1 MCVPFIPFQ
10 FQENSKLRGSSSA
23 IAKAIESLRGVVFDS
38 AAGIND
44 DALILEADFEQVEN
58 KKKPSKKP
66 TMKPRNSRQKKSV
79 CASGMRK
86 NRMEKDY
93 CTCMNQQCCSSGS
106 GKKFEKHDEVCKS
119 CGFGDKDEGLPWD
132 EDLMELS
139 DCNAEFGDDICDVK
153 CRGGL
158 DFFQEE

>member
-1 MCVPFIPFQ
+1 MCVPFIPSQ
-10 FQENSKLRGSSSA
+10 FQENNKFRGSSSA

-38 AAGIND
+38 AASID
-44 DALILEADFEQVEN
+44 DDELIPKADFEQVEN
-58 KKKPSKKP
+58 KEKLSKKPS
-66 TMKPRNSRQKKSV
+66 MKRAHSHQKKYV

-93 CTCMNQQCCSSGS
+93 CTCMNQQCCSGGS

-139 DCNAEFGDDICDVK
+139 DCNAEFGNDIWDVK